1 MLEHIYDV
9 LACAVLTLLVLS
21 VVYELCT
28 HWFFFFFWAQQRC
41 VGNGTHFV

>member
-1 MLEHIYDV
+1 MLEHMLEHIYDV

-28 HWFFFFFWAQQRC
+28 HWFFSSPLGATALCWKW
-41 VGNGTHFV
+41 